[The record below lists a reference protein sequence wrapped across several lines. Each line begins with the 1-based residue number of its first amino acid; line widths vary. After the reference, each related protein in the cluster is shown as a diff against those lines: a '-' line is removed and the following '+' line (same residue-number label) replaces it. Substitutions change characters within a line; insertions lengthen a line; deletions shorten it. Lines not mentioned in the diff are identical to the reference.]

1 MAMYLSRKSLADRL
15 DLAEGAIDQLVKRGI
30 LPDPVTIGEAK
41 RWRWDDVDARLRGVA
56 AGVAQAADEQQDPY
70 LSGVANV
77 AVAQAAAARV
87 QRQKPSGQILHLPQ
101 APSRNGD
108 GG

>member
-1 MAMYLSRKSLADRL
+1 MYLSRRSLADKL

-30 LPDPVTIGEAK
+30 LPEPVTIGEAK

-56 AGVAQAADEQQDPY
+56 AGVAQSADEQQDPY
-70 LSGVANV
+70 LAGVAHV

-87 QRQKPSGQILHLPQ
+87 QRHKQAGQVVHLPPAQ
-101 APSRNGD
+101 PRHGD
-108 GG
+108 SG